1 MNRGKFLLIIL
12 MMIFL
17 QAASYAD
24 YFTPQEVINY
34 HENAI
39 IQWDA
44 AQQALKDN
52 PLDENEFVLD
62 IGSGDGKITALIAQ
76 QLVQGTVIGI
86 DASNNMIA
94 FAKAKYSYPNLLF
107 EVEDINQISYQD
119 KFDTIVSFF
128 CLHWLDNQPTILK
141 KIYNALM
148 PEGKIIIVV
157 PAREANDFVNLI
169 YDLSKTEKWNPY
181 FKKSVTT
188 RVTYTLDEYEVILKS
203 VGFTHIDVE
212 LKTLE
217 SLFSREELDWW
228 LHPIV
233 SKNLPEAEQPL
244 FIEELLDKMTSS
256 QGWIDSEGKI
266 HIFSKNLQVTAYK

>member
-1 MNRGKFLLIIL
+1 MDRGKFLLIL
-12 MMIFL
+12 LLMIFH
-17 QAASYAD
+17 QEASYGD

-39 IQWDA
+39 IQWNA

-52 PLDENEFVLD
+52 PLNENEFVLD
-62 IGSGDGKITALIAQ
+62 IGCGDGKITALIAQ
-76 QLVQGTVIGI
+76 QLVQGSVIGI

-94 FAKAKYSYPNLLF
+94 FAKSKYSYPNLLF

-128 CLHWLDNQPTILK
+128 CLHWFDNQPIILK
-141 KIYNALM
+141 KICDALK
-148 PEGKIIIVV
+148 PEGKIIIAV

-169 YDLSKTEKWNPY
+169 YELAKTEKWNPY

-188 RVTYTLDEYEVILKS
+188 RVTYTVDEYEEILKS
-203 VGFTHIDVE
+203 VGFSHIDVE
-212 LKTLE
+212 LNTIE
-217 SLFSREELDWW
+217 SIFSREELDWW

-233 SKNLPEAEQPL
+233 SKNLPEVEQPL
-244 FIEELLDKMTSS
+244 FIEELLEKMTSS
-256 QGWIDSEGKI
+256 QGWIHSDGKI
-266 HIFSKNLQVTAYK
+266 HTFSRNLQVTAYK